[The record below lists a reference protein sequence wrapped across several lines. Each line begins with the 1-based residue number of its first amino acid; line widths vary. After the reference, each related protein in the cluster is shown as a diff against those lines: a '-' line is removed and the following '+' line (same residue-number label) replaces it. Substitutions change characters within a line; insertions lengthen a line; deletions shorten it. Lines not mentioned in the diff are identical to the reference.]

1 MIFEKG
7 IMKKLE
13 KKGGNKTVVLM
24 ATNNAFEYK
33 PFEKFFFLNVHQM
46 MHQHLLNS
54 DKILMA

>member
-33 PFEKFFFLNVHQM
+33 PFEKFFFKM
-46 MHQHLLNS
+46 CIKWMHQHLLNS